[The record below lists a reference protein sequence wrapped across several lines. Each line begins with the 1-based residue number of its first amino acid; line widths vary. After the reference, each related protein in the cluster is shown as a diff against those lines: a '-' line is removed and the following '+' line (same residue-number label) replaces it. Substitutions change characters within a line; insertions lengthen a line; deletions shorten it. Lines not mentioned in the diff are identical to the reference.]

1 MRTFWPEIMGD
12 TDLRALALAPCC
24 ARIEMRS
31 AAAYRGIGGPPIGG
45 CGGVTFVGPTGAAGA
60 M

>member
-1 MRTFWPEIMGD
+1 MRPFWPEIMGD
-12 TDLRALALAPCC
+12 TDLGALALAPVSRC
-24 ARIEMRS
+24 AR
-31 AAAYRGIGGPPIGG
+31 AAYRGIGGPPIGG